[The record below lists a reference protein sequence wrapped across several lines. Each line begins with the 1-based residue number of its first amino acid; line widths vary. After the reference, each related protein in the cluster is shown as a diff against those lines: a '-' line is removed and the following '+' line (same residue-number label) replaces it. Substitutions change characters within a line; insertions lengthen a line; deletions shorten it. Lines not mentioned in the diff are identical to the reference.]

1 MDYIVDRIEENFA
14 VLEAP
19 DGAVL
24 RLKAEALPP
33 DVKAGDVLRETDGAF
48 TLDEAAAEARR
59 AALFALQ
66 EALLFGDEAEP
77 PADA

>member
-1 MDYIVDRIEENFA
+1 MDYVVDRIEEAFA

-24 RLKAEALPP
+24 RLPLEALPP
-33 DVKAGDVLRETDGAF
+33 DMKAGDVLHEIDGTFTMDET
-48 TLDEAAAEARR
+48 AAEARR
-59 AALFALQ
+59 SALFALQ
-66 EALLFGDEAEP
+66 EALFAADEGEP

>member
-1 MDYIVDRIEENFA
+1 MEYYVDRIEDGFA
-14 VLEAP
+14 VCETP

-24 RLKAEALPP
+24 RLPLETLPP
-33 DVKAGDVLRETDGAF
+33 DVKEGDVLRETDGAF

-66 EALLFGDEAEP
+66 EALFGDG
-77 PADA
+77 ADA

>member
-1 MDYIVDRIEENFA
+1 MDYILDRIEEAVA

-24 RLKAEALPP
+24 RLSVEALPP

-66 EALLFGDEAEP
+66 EALFAGDESEP
-77 PADA
+77 SADA